1 MSEAQKKRK
10 YSFSSESK
18 VLPLLP
24 LRDIIVFPTNVVP
37 LFVGRE
43 RSIIALEK
51 AMAGDKYILLAAQ
64 KDASFSEPT
73 EKDIFEVGTIA
84 HVLQLLKLPDGTVKI
99 LVEGCQRAMIE
110 NFMDQDGYY
119 SVEAREIKEQQK
131 ESVEHEAL
139 LREVKV
145 SFDSYIRVNK
155 QVPPEMLMS
164 INQIEDPG
172 KLADTLITYLS
183 GLKLPERQALLEEED
198 VFKRLENLY
207 QSIQAEIEIIKTE
220 KKIRARVKKQM
231 EKTQREYYLTE
242 QINAI
247 QKELGEKDDP
257 RVEAAELEEQTKKK
271 KMPKEAKEKLLK
283 EIKKLKYMSP
293 MSAEATVAR
302 NYIDTVLSLPWEEYS
317 SDKDDINYAKE
328 VLDRD
333 HFGLEKVKE
342 RILEYLSVKSV
353 TAKMKGPI
361 LCLVGPPGVGKT
373 SLVKSIA
380 DSLDRKFVKIAL
392 GGLRDEAE
400 LRGHRKTYVGSM
412 PGKLIM
418 ACKKAG
424 TSNPVILL
432 DEIDKL
438 SADYKGDPSSVLL
451 EILDPEQNHIFSD
464 HYLDLEYDL
473 SQCLFVATANSL
485 DGMSAP
491 LLDRTEIIK
500 LSGYTELEKIEIA
513 KKYLIPKQLKANG
526 IEDPKD
532 LTFTREAL
540 VFLARHYT
548 REAGVRNFEREISSV
563 VRKIVHHEL
572 MNEGKKKIES
582 AETKG
587 KRKPSTAEV
596 PSHKVNFDTPVKV
609 TPKMVKFYLG
619 FEKFRHG
626 SQNQEPA
633 VGLATGLAWTPYG
646 GDVLSIEVAI
656 LNGQGK
662 LFITGKLG
670 DVMQES
676 AQAAMSYVRSRS
688 NFLGLSKDFY
698 QKIDIHLHVP
708 EGATPKDGPSAGLCI
723 ATALTSALIKR
734 PVCNNV
740 AMTGEITLQGR
751 SLPVGGV
758 KEKCLAAH
766 RANIKKILFPIDNI
780 KDINDVPQSIQKDIE
795 FVPVSHMDEVL
806 IHALVWDSDKDT
818 KGSLYKKL
826 QETSHT
832 DDVETSVNH

>member
-10 YSFSSESK
+10 YTFSSESRI
-18 VLPLLP
+18 LPLLP
-24 LRDIIVFPTNVVP
+24 LRDIVVFPTNVVP

-43 RSIIALEK
+43 RSIMALEK

-64 KDASFSEPT
+64 KDASFSEPSD
-73 EKDIFEVGTIA
+73 KDIFEIGTIA

-99 LVEGCQRAMIE
+99 LVEGCQRAFIE
-110 NFMDQDGYY
+110 DFIDENGHY
-119 SVEAREIKEQQK
+119 SVKAREIEEKQET
-131 ESVEHEAL
+131 SVEHEAL

-183 GLKLPERQALLEEED
+183 GLKLSERQALLEEND
-198 VFKRLENLY
+198 IFKRLESLY
-207 QSIQAEIEIIKTE
+207 QSIQAEIEIVKTE

-257 RVEAAELEEQTKKK
+257 RAEALELEEQAKKK
-271 KMPKEAKEKLLK
+271 KMSKEAKDKIFK

-302 NYIDTVLSLPWEEYS
+302 NYIDTVLSLPWQEYS
-317 SDKDDINYAKE
+317 EDKNDVNYAKDI
-328 VLDRD
+328 LDRD

-342 RILEYLSVKSV
+342 RILEYLSVKTV
-353 TAKMKGPI
+353 TEKMKGPI

-380 DSLDRKFVKIAL
+380 DALGRKFVKIAL

-451 EILDPEQNHIFSD
+451 EILDPEQNNIFSD

-485 DGMSAP
+485 EGMSAP

-513 KKYLIPKQLKANG
+513 KKYLIPKQLQANG
-526 IEDPKD
+526 IEDQKD
-532 LTFTREAL
+532 ISFTRESL
-540 VFLARHYT
+540 VFLSRHYT
-548 REAGVRNFEREISSV
+548 REAGVRNLEREISSV

-572 MNEGKKKIES
+572 MKEGKKKEDLEKTGFDS
-582 AETKG
+582 KTYH
-587 KRKPSTAEV
+587 RV
-596 PSHKVNFDTPVKV
+596 VFDTPLKI
-609 TPKMVKFYLG
+609 TPKMIKFYIG
-619 FEKFRHG
+619 FEKFRYG
-626 SQNQEPA
+626 TQNLKSA
-633 VGLATGLAWTPYG
+633 IGLATGLAWTPYG
-646 GDVLSIEVAI
+646 GDVLTIEVVI

-676 AQAAMSYVRSRS
+676 AHAAMSYVRSRS
-688 NFLGLSKDFY
+688 SFLGLAKDFY

-734 PVCNNV
+734 PVSNNV

-751 SLPVGGV
+751 SLPIGGI

-780 KDINDVPQSIQKDIE
+780 KDINEVPQSIQKDIE

-806 IHALVWDSDKDT
+806 IHALVWDAEKNNKD
-818 KGSLYKKL
+818 GLYQKL
-826 QETSHT
+826 HKTSHT
-832 DDVETSVNH
+832 DDVEITINH

>member
-1 MSEAQKKRK
+1 MSEAKKKRK

-18 VLPLLP
+18 NLPLLP
-24 LRDIIVFPTNVVP
+24 LRDIIVFPSNVVP

-51 AMAGDKYILLAAQ
+51 AMSGDKYIFLAAQ
-64 KDASFSEPT
+64 KDASFSDPG
-73 EKDIFEVGTIA
+73 EKDIFEFGTVA

-99 LVEGCQRAMIE
+99 LVEGVRRAV
-110 NFMDQDGYY
+110 
-119 SVEAREIKEQQK
+119 VEKFTDEEGSYFSAEVREIEEKQEP
-131 ESVEHEAL
+131 SVEHEAL

-145 SFDSYIRVNK
+145 SFDNYIRINK

-164 INQIEDPG
+164 INQIEDPS
-172 KLADTLITYLS
+172 KLSDTLVTYLG
-183 GLKLPERQALLEEED
+183 GLKLQDRQSLLEED
-198 VFKRLENLY
+198 NVFKRLENLY
-207 QSIQAEIEIIKTE
+207 ESIQSEIEIIKTE
-220 KKIRARVKKQM
+220 KKIRSRVKKQM

-257 RVEAAELEEQTKKK
+257 RAEAHELEQLMKNKE
-271 KMPKEAKEKLLK
+271 MPKEAKEKLSK

-302 NYIDTVLSLPWEEYS
+302 NYIDTVLSLPWSEYTE
-317 SDKDDINYAKE
+317 DKNDIKFAQE

-342 RILEYLSVKSV
+342 RILEYLSVKTV
-353 TAKMKGPI
+353 TDKLKGPI

-380 DSLDRKFVKIAL
+380 DSLGRKFVKIAL
-392 GGLRDEAE
+392 GGMKDEAE

-412 PGKLIM
+412 PGKIIM
-418 ACKKAG
+418 SCKKAG
-424 TSNPVILL
+424 SSNPVILL
-432 DEIDKL
+432 DEIDKI

-451 EILDPEQNHIFSD
+451 EVLDPEQNHIFND

-485 DGMSAP
+485 EGMSAP

-513 KKYLIPKQLKANG
+513 NKYLVPKQMKANG
-526 IEDPKD
+526 VVNPKD
-532 LTFTREAL
+532 IDFTRESL
-540 VFLARHYT
+540 TFLSRYYT
-548 REAGVRNFEREISSV
+548 REAGVRNFEREVSSV
-563 VRKIVHHEL
+563 IRKIVHHEL
-572 MNEGKKKIES
+572 MTGKNSSKKEQDKKKNKTS
-582 AETKG
+582 QG
-587 KRKPSTAEV
+587 
-596 PSHKVNFDTPVKV
+596 VNFSKPVEV
-609 TPKMVKFYLG
+609 TPKMIKHYLG

-626 SQNQEPA
+626 SQNLAPS
-633 VGLATGLAWTPYG
+633 VGLATGLAWTPFG
-646 GDVLSIEVAI
+646 GDVLMIEVVI

-688 NFLGLSKDFY
+688 NFLGLAKDFY

-734 PVCNNV
+734 PISNLV

-766 RANIKKILFPIDNI
+766 RANIKKILFPKDNI
-780 KDINDVPQSIQKDIE
+780 KDIHDVPKSIQKEIE
-795 FVPVSHMDEVL
+795 FVPVFPY
-806 IHALVWDSDKDT
+806 
-818 KGSLYKKL
+818 G
-826 QETSHT
+826 
-832 DDVETSVNH
+832 

>member
-1 MSEAQKKRK
+1 MSEAQKRRK
-10 YSFSSESK
+10 YSFSSESRN
-18 VLPLLP
+18 LPLLP

-43 RSIIALEK
+43 RSIVALEK
-51 AMAGDKYILLAAQ
+51 AMGGDKYILLAAQ
-64 KDASFSEPT
+64 KDASFSDPG

-99 LVEGCQRAMIE
+99 LVEGYKRALVQKFIDKDGFYSAEVKEIE
-110 NFMDQDGYY
+110 
-119 SVEAREIKEQQK
+119 EKEE

-164 INQIEDPG
+164 INQIDEPG
-172 KLADTLITYLS
+172 KLSDTLITYLN
-183 GLKLPERQALLEEED
+183 GLKLQERQALLEED
-198 VFKRLENLY
+198 RVFKRLETLY
-207 QSIQAEIEIIKTE
+207 QSIQSEIEIIKTE

-257 RVEAAELEEQTKKK
+257 RAEAHELEQLMKKK
-271 KMPKEAKEKLLK
+271 KMPKEAKEKISK

-293 MSAEATVAR
+293 MSAEATVSR
-302 NYIDTVLSLPWEEYS
+302 NYIDTVLALPWFECTE
-317 SDKDDINYAKE
+317 DRDDIKFAKE

-342 RILEYLSVKSV
+342 RILEYLSVK
-353 TAKMKGPI
+353 TITEKIKGPI

-380 DSLDRKFVKIAL
+380 DSLGRNFVKIAL
-392 GGLRDEAE
+392 GGMKDEAE

-412 PGKLIM
+412 PGKIIM

-424 TSNPVILL
+424 SSNPVILL
-432 DEIDKL
+432 DEIDKV

-451 EILDPEQNHIFSD
+451 EVLDPEQNHIFND

-485 DGMSAP
+485 EGMSAP

-500 LSGYTELEKIEIA
+500 ISGYTEIEKIEIA
-513 KKYLIPKQLKANG
+513 RKYLVPKQLGVNG
-526 IEDPKD
+526 VEDQKMV
-532 LTFTREAL
+532 TFSKESL
-540 VFLARHYT
+540 VFLSRYYT
-548 REAGVRNFEREISSV
+548 REAGVRNFEREVSSV
-563 VRKIVHHEL
+563 IRKIVHHEL
-572 MNEGKKKIES
+572 MKDDKGTTTSKAKKTPK
-582 AETKG
+582 AK
-587 KRKPSTAEV
+587 
-596 PSHKVNFDTPVKV
+596 FQTPVKV
-609 TPKMVKFYLG
+609 TPKMIKFYLG
-619 FEKFRHG
+619 FEKFRFG
-626 SQNQEPA
+626 SQNPEPA

-646 GDVLSIEVAI
+646 GDVLMIEVVI

-676 AQAAMSYVRSRS
+676 AHAAMSYVRSRS
-688 NFLGLSKDFY
+688 NFLGLAKDFY

-723 ATALTSALIKR
+723 ATALTSALIKK
-734 PVCNNV
+734 PVSNLV

-766 RANIKKILFPIDNI
+766 RSNIKKILFPMDNI
-780 KDINDVPQSIQKDIE
+780 KDINDVPKSIQKDIE

-806 IHALVWDSDKDT
+806 IHALQWDDDK
-818 KGSLYKKL
+818 KGKDSLYKKL
-826 QETSHT
+826 QETSNI
-832 DDVETSVNH
+832 DDIETSVSH